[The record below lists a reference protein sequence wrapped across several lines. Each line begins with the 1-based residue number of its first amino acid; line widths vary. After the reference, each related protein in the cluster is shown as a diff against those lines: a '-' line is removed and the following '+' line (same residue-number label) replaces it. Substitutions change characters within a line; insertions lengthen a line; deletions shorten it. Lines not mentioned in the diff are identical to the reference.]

1 MDDRVSG
8 TVFHAPARPKNGAGA
23 IQNLEKLLKAVGLPS
38 IVGPRDLVA
47 LKLHWGEAGNT
58 AYLRPTYA
66 RTVTDAIRAAGGRPF
81 VTDTNVL
88 YRGARHDAVD
98 NLASAARNGFTAE
111 SMGCPVLVADGLKG
125 HDHVDVPTP
134 FSRYFDVATIAS
146 GIAHADALVVLSH
159 VKGHLLF
166 GFGGA
171 LKNLGMGCA
180 TSAGKHVLHAD
191 VKPKVTPALCT
202 ACRRCHRI
210 CPADAIS
217 YVEGVG
223 AKGATKVA
231 LIDEQKCIGCGECV
245 TVCPEEAIPIAW
257 NTAQTPL
264 LEKTAE
270 YAWAACANKRA
281 RTVFVSLLMDVVP
294 DCDCF
299 GFSDVPMLPD
309 LGILASTDPVAL
321 DQASVDL
328 LNAAPVLAGSALA
341 AKPHTG
347 DHFLDLHG
355 HAYQGLLEH
364 AEAIGLGTRR
374 YELKE
379 I

>member
-1 MDDRVSG
+1 MDPRVS
-8 TVFHAPARPKNGAGA
+8 TVFHAPARVRKGRGA
-23 IQNLEKLLKAVGLPS
+23 IQHLGDLLKAVDLAAA
-38 IVGPRDLVA
+38 VQPRDLVA
-47 LKLHWGEAGNT
+47 VKLHWGEAGNT
-58 AYLRPTYA
+58 AYLRPTFA
-66 RTVTDAIRAAGGRPF
+66 RTVADAVKAAGGRPF

-88 YRGARHDAVD
+88 YRGARHDAFD
-98 NLASAARNGFTAE
+98 NLGSAAQNGFTGE
-111 SMGCPVLVADGLKG
+111 SMGCPVIVADGLKG

-134 FSRYFDVATIAS
+134 FSRYFDVAQIAS
-146 GIAHADALVVLSH
+146 AIHHADAMVVLTH

-191 VKPKVTPALCT
+191 VKPKVDPKLCT

-210 CPADAIS
+210 CPSDAIT
-217 YVEGVG
+217 YVDGQG
-223 AKGATKVA
+223 ARGNTKVA
-231 LIDEQKCIGCGECV
+231 VIDESTCIGCGECV
-245 TVCPEEAIPIAW
+245 TVCPDEAIPIAW

-281 RTVFVSLLMDVVP
+281 KTVFVSLLLDIVP

-299 GFSDVPMLPD
+299 DHSDVPVLPD
-309 LGILASTDPVAL
+309 LGLLASSDPVAI
-321 DQASVDL
+321 DQAALDL
-328 LNAAPVLAGSALA
+328 MLAAPVRPGSALSD
-341 AKPHTG
+341 KRLTG
-347 DHFLDLHG
+347 DHFKDLHG
-355 HAYQGLLEH
+355 HDYHGLLEH
-364 AEAIGLGTRR
+364 AEAIGLGSRR
-374 YELKE
+374 YELRE

>member
-1 MDDRVSG
+1 VTA

-23 IQNLEKLLKAVGLPS
+23 VQHLEKLLKAVDLAE
-38 IVGPRDLVA
+38 IVEARDLVA
-47 LKLHWGEAGNT
+47 IKLHWGEAGNT

-66 RTVTDAIRAAGGRPF
+66 RTIADAIRAAGGRPF

-98 NLASAARNGFTAE
+98 NLGSAARNGFTAE
-111 SMGCPVLVADGLKG
+111 SMGCPVIVADGLRG
-125 HDHVDVPTP
+125 HDSVDVPTP
-134 FSRYFDVATIAS
+134 FSRYFDSATIAS
-146 GIAHADALVVLSH
+146 AIHHADAMVVLSH

-210 CPADAIS
+210 CPSDAIS
-217 YVEGVG
+217 YVDGAG
-223 AKGATKVA
+223 AKGVSKVA
-231 LIDEQKCIGCGECV
+231 RIDETRCIGCGECV

-270 YAWAACANKRA
+270 YAWAACATKRA
-281 RTVFVSLLMDVVP
+281 KTVFVSLLIDIVP

-299 GFSDVPMLPD
+299 GFSDVPVVPD

-321 DQASVDL
+321 DQAALDL
-328 LNAAPVLAGSALA
+328 MLAAPVLPGSALA
-341 AKPHTG
+341 AKAHTG
-347 DHFLDLHG
+347 DHLRDLHG
-355 HAYQGLLEH
+355 HDYQGLLEH
-364 AEAIGLGTRR
+364 AEAIGLGTRK

>member
-1 MDDRVSG
+1 MSV
-8 TVFHAPARPKNGAGA
+8 VFHAPARPHNGQGA
-23 IQNLEKLLKAVGLPS
+23 IQLLQRLLKAVDLAAH
-38 IVGPRDLVA
+38 VAPRDLVA

-66 RTVTDAIRAAGGRPF
+66 RTVADAVREAGGRPF

-88 YRGARHDAVD
+88 YRGARHDAFD
-98 NLASAARNGFTAE
+98 NLGSAARNGFTAE

-134 FSRYFDVATIAS
+134 FSRYFDVAQVAS
-146 GIAHADALVVLSH
+146 AIHHADALVVLTH

-166 GFGGA
+166 GFGGT

-210 CPADAIS
+210 CPSDAIT
-217 YVEGVG
+217 YVEGAG
-223 AKGATKVA
+223 AKGAKKVA
-231 LIDEQKCIGCGECV
+231 LIDETKCIGCGECV
-245 TVCPEEAIPIAW
+245 TVCPDEAIPIAW

-270 YAWAACANKRA
+270 YAWAAVANKA
-281 RTVFVSLLMDVVP
+281 GKAVYVSLLTDIVP

-299 GFSDVPMLPD
+299 DFSDVPVLPD

-321 DQASVDL
+321 DQAALDL
-328 LNAAPVLAGSALA
+328 MLKAPVRPGSALA
-341 AKPHTG
+341 DKAKTG
-347 DHFLDLHG
+347 DHFKDLHG
-355 HAYQGLLEH
+355 HDYVELLSH
-364 AEAIGLGTRR
+364 AEAIGLGSRAYDLR
-374 YELKE
+374 E